1 MTINQFYTNLFATQ
15 QTKKVLY
22 FLSLVFALITPILF
36 INDGI
41 GKFLNFRFLLYVV
54 FFPMGSVT
62 LFVELLFPELNVFTN
77 PLNDLIVFF
86 SVDVFF
92 WFTCIMIMVRGI
104 KSRNPNSSKILFFI
118 FSLILLINSVSLYY
132 KFQ

>member
-92 WFTCIMIMVRGI
+92 LVY
-104 KSRNPNSSKILFFI
+104 
-118 FSLILLINSVSLYY
+118 LYY
-132 KFQ
+132 DNGKRHKE